1 LKRYEIESLLKSFF
15 IFFTLLVILLCVI
28 IFQNYKQG
36 LYSIDDQIRSQM
48 KICSFDL
55 KCEGLEVDFV
65 SKTEKT
71 KLRQLYKD
79 GAVYSFFDIPT
90 VDDYLLKI
98 TLPQKDYKK
107 RISLLQNELF
117 KKFIFYTFLIGV
129 LSFLFSLYALR
140 PLKKALDLNEEFVK
154 DILHDINTPL
164 SSLIINFKLFKKEI
178 GENRK
183 IERMESSVSTIVS
196 LQNNLKSFL
205 DNSLLQK
212 EKFDLFDIV
221 NEKIK
226 YFKMLYPY
234 MQFKIKKQK
243 YLVFTNKDALS
254 RILDNL
260 INNACKYSKKDA
272 TISIRMDKNILYI
285 KDDGYGIKNIKKVFN
300 RFYKENQRGVG
311 IGMHIVKKLCDELK
325 IDIVVKSKL
334 EVGTTISLDFTKVIL
349 K

>member
-1 LKRYEIESLLKSFF
+1 
-15 IFFTLLVILLCVI
+15 
-28 IFQNYKQG
+28 
-36 LYSIDDQIRSQM
+36 M

-55 KCEGLEVDFV
+55 KCKGLEIDFV

-71 KLRQLYKD
+71 KIRQLYKN

-90 VDDYLLKI
+90 ADDYLLKI
-98 TLPQKDYKK
+98 TLPQKEYKR
-107 RISLLQNELF
+107 RINLLKDELF

-129 LSFLFSLYALR
+129 LSFLFSMYALR

-164 SSLIINFKLFKKEI
+164 SSLIVNFKLFKKEI

-183 IERMESSVSTIVS
+183 IERIESSISTILS

-212 EKFDLFDIV
+212 EQFELFAIV
-221 NEKIK
+221 DEKIK
-226 YFKMLYPY
+226 YFKTLYPD
-234 MQFKIKKQK
+234 MEFETQRERI
-243 YLVFTNKDALS
+243 LIFTNKDALS

-260 INNACKYSKKDA
+260 ISNACKYSKKDA
-272 TISIRMDKNILYI
+272 TITIKMDKKILYI
-285 KDDGYGIKNIKKVFN
+285 KDNGYGIKNVKKVFD
-300 RFYKENQRGVG
+300 RFYKESERGVG

-334 EVGTTISLDFTKVIL
+334 EVGTTVTLNFAKVML

>member
-1 LKRYEIESLLKSFF
+1 MKRYEIESLLKSFF

-226 YFKMLYPY
+226 HFKMLYPY

-243 YLVFTNKDALS
+243 HLVFTNKDALS

>member
-1 LKRYEIESLLKSFF
+1 MKKYEIESLLKSFF

-55 KCEGLEVDFV
+55 KCEGLEVDFI

-71 KLRQLYKD
+71 KIRQLYKD
-79 GAVYSFFDIPT
+79 GEVYSFFDIPT

-107 RISLLQNELF
+107 RIRVLKNELF

-183 IERMESSVSTIVS
+183 IERMESSVSTILS

-205 DNSLLQK
+205 DNSFLQK
-212 EKFDLFDIV
+212 EEFDLFDIV
-221 NEKIK
+221 DEKIK
-226 YFKMLYPY
+226 YFKTLYPD
-234 MQFKIKKQK
+234 MQFEVKKER
-243 YLVFTNKDALS
+243 YFIFTNKDALS

-260 INNACKYSKKDA
+260 LNNACKYSKKDA
-272 TISIRMDKNILYI
+272 TISIGMDKNILYI
-285 KDDGYGIKNIKKVFN
+285 KDDGYGIKNVKKVFD
-300 RFYKENQRGVG
+300 RFYKESQRGVG
-311 IGMHIVKKLCDELK
+311 IGMHIVKKLCDELN
-325 IDIVVKSKL
+325 IGIIVKSKI

>member
-1 LKRYEIESLLKSFF
+1 
-15 IFFTLLVILLCVI
+15 
-28 IFQNYKQG
+28 
-36 LYSIDDQIRSQM
+36 M

-55 KCEGLEVDFV
+55 KCKGLEIDFV

-71 KLRQLYKD
+71 KIRQLYKN

-90 VDDYLLKI
+90 ADDYLLKI
-98 TLPQKDYKK
+98 TLPQKEYKR
-107 RISLLQNELF
+107 RINLLKDELF
-117 KKFIFYTFLIGV
+117 KKFIFYTFLIGL
-129 LSFLFSLYALR
+129 LSFLFSMYALR

-164 SSLIINFKLFKKEI
+164 SSLIVNFKLFKKEI

-183 IERMESSVSTIVS
+183 IERIESSISTILS

-212 EKFDLFDIV
+212 EQFELFAIV
-221 NEKIK
+221 DEKIK
-226 YFKMLYPY
+226 YFKTLYPD
-234 MQFKIKKQK
+234 MEFETQRERI
-243 YLVFTNKDALS
+243 LIFTNKDALS

-260 INNACKYSKKDA
+260 ISNACKYSKKDA
-272 TISIRMDKNILYI
+272 TITIKMDKKILYI
-285 KDDGYGIKNIKKVFN
+285 KDNGYGIKNVKKVFD
-300 RFYKENQRGVG
+300 RFYKESERGVG

-334 EVGTTISLDFTKVIL
+334 EVGTTVTLNFAKVML